1 MAIFF
6 PAFSQQEFLST
17 VNCSFFCK
25 VVQHRYNTNNELFIF
40 RSFISSLFAP
50 LTIFWLLFIIGF
62 LLILLRKKRCFC
74 ILTAIALF
82 WLALISFAPV
92 PNLLCKLLEQ
102 SYPPLTNVGH
112 LSNSVGIHILILGS
126 GHTYD
131 TALPANDQLSH
142 NALGRL
148 VEGIRLQRLLPRS
161 LLITSGWQGDEFL
174 PNAMVLKNA
183 AVLLGVP
190 SENVLTLIKPHN
202 TEEEALCYL
211 SLFGKSHKLILVTDA
226 IHMPRA
232 MLLFERVGLNPI
244 AAPTNHLTKKSF
256 NQKTLNFLPSAGNIT
271 KMEYAMHEYIGIIWA
286 KLKP

>member
-1 MAIFF
+1 M
-6 PAFSQQEFLST
+6 
-17 VNCSFFCK
+17 V
-25 VVQHRYNTNNELFIF
+25 HF

-50 LTIFWLLFIIGF
+50 LTIFWLLITIGF
-62 LLILLRKKRCFC
+62 LLILLRKKKCFC

-102 SYPPLTNVGH
+102 SYPPLTNAGH
-112 LSNSVGIHILILGS
+112 LSKSAGVHILVLGG

-131 TALPANDQLSH
+131 TALPANDQLSL

-148 VEGIRLQRLLPRS
+148 IEGIRLQRLLPGS

-174 PNAMVLKNA
+174 PNAVVLKNA
-183 AVLLGVP
+183 AVLLGIP
-190 SENVLTLIKPHN
+190 SENVLTSIKPHN

-232 MLLFERVGLNPI
+232 MLLFKRVGLNPI
-244 AAPTNHLTKKSF
+244 AAPTNHLVKKDF
-256 NQKTLNFLPSAGNIT
+256 KENKIHFLPSADNIS
-271 KMEYAMHEYIGIIWA
+271 KMEYSMHEYIGIIWA
-286 KLKP
+286 KIKQ

>member
-1 MAIFF
+1 MI
-6 PAFSQQEFLST
+6 L
-17 VNCSFFCK
+17 
-25 VVQHRYNTNNELFIF
+25 F

-50 LTIFWLLFIIGF
+50 LTIFWLLITIGF
-62 LLILLRKKRCFC
+62 LLILLRKKKCFC

-92 PNLLCKLLEQ
+92 PKLLCKLLEQ
-102 SYPPLTNVGH
+102 SYPPLRNVGY
-112 LSNSVGIHILILGS
+112 LSNSAGIHILVLGS

-148 VEGIRLQRLLPRS
+148 VEGIRLQRLLPGS
-161 LLITSGWQGDEFL
+161 LLITSGWQGEEFL

-183 AVLLGVP
+183 AVLLGVS
-190 SENVLTLIKPHN
+190 SENVLTSIKPHN
-202 TEEEALCYL
+202 TEEEALYYL
-211 SLFGKSHKLILVTDA
+211 SLFGKNHKLILVTDA

-232 MLLFERVGLNPI
+232 ILLFRKVGLNPI
-244 AAPTNHLTKKSF
+244 AAPTNHLIKKNF
-256 NQKTLNFLPSAGNIT
+256 NQKILDFLPSSDNIA

-286 KLKP
+286 KIKQ